1 MRFYYYAVPLPDGQ
15 WQLTSSLEQNTS
27 THASRELAL
36 LFARQQCRRRWED
49 ERTPCGVRVQ
59 LQEGEYADDATFG
72 PEVADEQA

>member
-1 MRFYYYAVPLPDGQ
+1 MRFYYYAVPLSDGQ
-15 WQLTSSLEQNTS
+15 WQLTSSLEPNTS

-59 LQEGEYADDATFG
+59 VNDGEYVDDATFG
-72 PEVADEQA
+72 PELAKEAE